1 MMLTPKNIQKY
12 IQDNW
17 VGWVITLGAI
27 IVVSLFHWIGAFDT
41 IELKTYDY
49 RFRSVRGPLTGWTIS
64 DSTYINR
71 GTDVVL
77 LEVDDEA
84 WRLMPEE
91 WPYPRGSV
99 WGRVVRNLYK
109 AGAKVIVFDIQFD
122 APEHRSE
129 IYQDLI
135 ESTSPEY
142 IMDQVPNIHDTTQAK
157 NIWNAIPYL
166 ILLLRY
172 RFFESHRVA
181 GS

>member
-1 MMLTPKNIQKY
+1 MLTPKNIQKY

-27 IVVSLFHWIGAFDT
+27 IVVSLFHWIGAW
-41 IELKTYDY
+41 IEK
-49 RFRSVRGPLTGWTIS
+49 
-64 DSTYINR
+64 
-71 GTDVVL
+71 GTDIVL
-77 LEVDDEA
+77 VEVDDEA

-122 APEHRSE
+122 APENRSE

-142 IMDQVPNIHDTTQAK
+142 IIDQVPNIRDTTQAK
-157 NIWNAIPYL
+157 NIWNAIIGIGSQIKKQFL
-166 ILLLRY
+166 IK
-172 RFFESHRVA
+172 V
-181 GS
+181 